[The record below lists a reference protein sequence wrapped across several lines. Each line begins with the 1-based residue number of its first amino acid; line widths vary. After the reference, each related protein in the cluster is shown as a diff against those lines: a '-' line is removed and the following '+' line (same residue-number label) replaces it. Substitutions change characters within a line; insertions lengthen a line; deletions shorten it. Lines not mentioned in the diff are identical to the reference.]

1 MNNIDFHGIEEIWS
15 SLSTSSLLWLTVTLA
30 AYLFAQKL
38 YKWSNWNSLLNPVAV
53 SIVTVV
59 ILLMVT
65 HTPYQTYFSGA
76 QFIHFLLGPTTVAL
90 AVPLYDLRIQ
100 LAKNW
105 LPILLGLFAGAVTA
119 ITSTVLIAG
128 VLGASPETIISL
140 APKSVTTPIAMSI
153 AEKLGGLPALSASL
167 VVLTGVLGSIC
178 AGPLFLLLKVDSS
191 SAKGFALGLSA
202 HGMGTSRAFQIDATA
217 GAYGSLA
224 IGLTGLTTAI
234 LAPLLTPLLMKLFFY
249 SISAESIRLIPLFFH
264 SVMAAS
270 KEPLTSIPRD
280 ASSMTLT
287 LNPSSA
293 ASNAVQLTQKSVAKP
308 QTKTSVI
315 PWDFSQTLKSVLV
328 LRSASRKA
336 E

>member
-59 ILLMVT
+59 LLLMAT

-100 LAKNW
+100 L
-105 LPILLGLFAGAVTA
+105 LGLFAGAFTA

-128 VLGASPETIISL
+128 LLGASPETIISL

-202 HGMGTSRAFQIDATA
+202 HGMGTSRAFQIDSTA

-224 IGLTGLTTAI
+224 IGLTGLTTAL
-234 LAPLLTPLLMKLFFY
+234 LAPLLTPLLMKIFF
-249 SISAESIRLIPLFFH
+249 
-264 SVMAAS
+264 
-270 KEPLTSIPRD
+270 
-280 ASSMTLT
+280 
-287 LNPSSA
+287 
-293 ASNAVQLTQKSVAKP
+293 
-308 QTKTSVI
+308 
-315 PWDFSQTLKSVLV
+315 
-328 LRSASRKA
+328 
-336 E
+336 

>member
-59 ILLMVT
+59 LLLMAT

-105 LPILLGLFAGAVTA
+105 LPILLGLFAGAFTA

-128 VLGASPETIISL
+128 LLGASPETIISL

-202 HGMGTSRAFQIDATA
+202 HGMGTSRAFQIDSTA

-224 IGLTGLTTAI
+224 IGLTGLTTAL
-234 LAPLLTPLLMKLFFY
+234 LAPLLTPAFNEDFLLIDLRGINPFDSSFFQ
-249 SISAESIRLIPLFFH
+249 
-264 SVMAAS
+264 AARAPS
-270 KEPLTSIPRD
+270 KEPFTSIPRE
-280 ASSMTLT
+280 ASSMTDT
-287 LNPSSA
+287 LKPSSA
-293 ASNAVQLTQKSVAKP
+293 ASKAVQLTQKSVARP

-315 PWDFSQTLKSVLV
+315 P
-328 LRSASRKA
+328 
-336 E
+336 